1 MKIYFDACTL
11 CRLTDELDQP
21 RMHAEVEA
29 VEAALQMVIRGEAI
43 WIASAVLS
51 EELARNT
58 DVNKRDFLLNLL
70 RYATEQ
76 LTPTD
81 KTTDRAADLNALGYG
96 VTDALHIAV
105 AEQGSANVLLTTDDR
120 LLRRAER
127 GIGQPSIQVLNPVI
141 WMQRGA

>member
-1 MKIYFDACTL
+1 LKIYFDACTL

-21 RMHAEVEA
+21 RLQAEADA
-29 VEAALQMVIRGEAI
+29 VEAAVQKVIRGEAI
-43 WIASAVLS
+43 WIASSVLS

-58 DVNKRDFLLNLL
+58 DLDKRDFLLNLL
-70 RYATEQ
+70 RYATERVM
-76 LTPTD
+76 PTSEAIE
-81 KTTDRAADLNALGYG
+81 RAADLKILGYG

-105 AEQGSANVLLTTDDR
+105 AEQELVNVLLTTDDR

-127 GIGQPSIQVLNPVI
+127 GIGQPRVEVLNPII

>member
-70 RYATEQ
+70 RYATEH

>member
-1 MKIYFDACTL
+1 
-11 CRLTDELDQP
+11 
-21 RMHAEVEA
+21 MHAEVEA

-70 RYATEQ
+70 RYATEH